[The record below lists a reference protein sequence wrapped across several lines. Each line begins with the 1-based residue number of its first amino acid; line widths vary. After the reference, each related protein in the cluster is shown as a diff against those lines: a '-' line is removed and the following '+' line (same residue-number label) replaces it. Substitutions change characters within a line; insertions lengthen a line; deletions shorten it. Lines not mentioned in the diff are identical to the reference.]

1 MPAKDLYHDI
11 VVSALIADGW
21 TVTDDQLYLGYGDR
35 DLWADLGAERPAVTA
50 EKRAERIAV
59 EIKGF
64 LNPSPVDD
72 LQNAMGQF
80 NMYRDVLAETE
91 SDRVLYLAI
100 TQRAWEGIFSEPLGQ
115 LMLER
120 QRLLLIVFDTKAE
133 RIIKWIS

>member
-1 MPAKDLYHDI
+1 MPAKDLYHDM
-11 VVSALIADGW
+11 VVAALAADGW
-21 TVTDDQLYLGYGDR
+21 KVTDDQLYLGYGDR
-35 DLWADLGAERPAVTA
+35 DLWVDLGAERLTLTA
-50 EKRAERIAV
+50 EKQAERIAV

-72 LQNAMGQF
+72 LQTAIGQF

-120 QRLLLIVFDTKAE
+120 QRLRLIVFDAKTE